1 MRILGFSERWEKL
14 NHLEFTTFRFAR
26 KDRDWGVGEQ
36 VQIVLN
42 PRSKERCVLGIAEI
56 VAKEARCMARYGSK
70 LTCPKITNEEAIADG
85 FQDKFNHHG
94 KIEAYFQMW
103 DWLWSIYGGRRL
115 LDEPM
120 NKLTLRWIER
130 I

>member
-36 VQIVLN
+36 VQIVLK
-42 PRSKERCVLGIAEI
+42 PRSKERVILGVAEI
-56 VAKEARCMARYGSK
+56 ISKEARCMARHGSK
-70 LTCPKITNEEAIADG
+70 LTCPHVTEDEAFADG
-85 FQDKFNHHG
+85 FVPIGIQTALDCMYDWLFDIHG
-94 KIEAYFQMW
+94 K
-103 DWLWSIYGGRRL
+103 RL
-115 LDEPM
+115 LEEPM

>member
-26 KDRDWGVGEQ
+26 KDRDWAIGEQ
-36 VQIVLN
+36 VQVVLR
-42 PRSKERCVLGIAEI
+42 PRSKRRSVLGTAEI
-56 VAKEARCMARYGSK
+56 VGKEPRNIAAGSK
-70 LTCPKITNEEAIADG
+70 LTCPHVTEDEAFADG
-85 FQDKFNHHG
+85 FVPIGIQTALDCMYDWLFDLHG
-94 KIEAYFQMW
+94 K
-103 DWLWSIYGGRRL
+103 RL
-115 LDEPM
+115 LEEPM